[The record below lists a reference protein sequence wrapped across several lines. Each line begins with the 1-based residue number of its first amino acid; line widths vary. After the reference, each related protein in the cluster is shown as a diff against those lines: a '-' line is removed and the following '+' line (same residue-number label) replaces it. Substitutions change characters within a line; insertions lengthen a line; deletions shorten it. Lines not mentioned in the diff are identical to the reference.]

1 MIRFAL
7 LTLAIVSIVPTAQLG
22 CPATQSSSDEVTPTA
37 RTIITTTAEALV
49 ADTGQPAETVTYRTA
64 VTLRASSTAGD
75 SQGTVSY
82 AWLQTSG
89 PGVQITDAD
98 QPSASFIAPSVKAD
112 QTLVIMVTA
121 RGEAGGVGRAEV
133 RVLITADPNFT
144 PYNWGTYAGSAGQT
158 ATGPVANA
166 GQKQS
171 GVPGA
176 TVTLDGS
183 KSTGTQLTYRWRQ
196 ASGRTA
202 ILSGADTVSAS
213 VTLPAYVA
221 DGDNNLIFEL
231 TVTDADNNTASD
243 LVTIKIN
250 NPDVSDRRVV
260 VATSMGNFTMELNPE
275 EAPITVENFFKYVD
289 EGFYDGTLF
298 HRVIP
303 DFVIQG
309 GGYTPGLNA
318 KKTGDPITNESSNG
332 LKNVRGSVAMA
343 RTSDP
348 DTATSQWYVN
358 LADNDFLDYTD
369 GKPGYA
375 VFGTVIAGM
384 DVVDRIATVTTETR
398 SGFSDV
404 PVDDVTILSVR
415 REGTSTSG
423 TTK

>member
-1 MIRFAL
+1 MIRFVL
-7 LTLAIVSIVPTAQLG
+7 LTLAIVSIVPTAPLG
-22 CPATQSSSDEVTPTA
+22 CPSMQSSSGEISPTA

-49 ADTGQPAETVTYRTA
+49 ADTGQPAGTVTYRTA
-64 VTLRASSTAGD
+64 VTLRASTTAGD
-75 SQGTVSY
+75 SQGTISY

-98 QPSASFIAPSVKAD
+98 QSSASFVAPSVKTD

-133 RVLITADPNFT
+133 RVLIAADPNFT

-158 ATGPVANA
+158 ATGPVADA

-171 GVPGA
+171 GVSGA

-183 KSTGTQLTYRWRQ
+183 KSTGNRLTYRWRQ

-202 ILSGADTVSAS
+202 ILSGTDTVSAS

-221 DGDNNLIFEL
+221 DGDNNLVFEL

-243 LVTIKIN
+243 LVTIKIS

-260 VATSMGNFTMELNPE
+260 VATSMGNFTIELNPE
-275 EAPITVENFFKYVD
+275 QAPITVANFLQYVD
-289 EGFYDGTLF
+289 DGFYDGTLF

-303 DFVIQG
+303 NFVVQG
-309 GGYTPGLNA
+309 GGFTTGLNA
-318 KKTGDPITNESSNG
+318 KQTGDQIVNESSNG
-332 LKNVRGSVAMA
+332 LKNVRESVAMA
-343 RTSDP
+343 RKSDP

-358 LADNDFLDYTD
+358 LADNDFLDYKD
-369 GKPGYA
+369 GTPGYA

-415 REGTSTSG
+415 REGKAASAA
-423 TTK
+423 TK